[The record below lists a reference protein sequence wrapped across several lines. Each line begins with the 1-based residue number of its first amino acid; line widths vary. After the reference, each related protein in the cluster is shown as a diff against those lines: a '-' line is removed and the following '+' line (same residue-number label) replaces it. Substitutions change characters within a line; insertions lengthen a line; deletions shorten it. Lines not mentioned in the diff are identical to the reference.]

1 MNKKLV
7 FTNNNLKDIIGW
19 LKEGSIL
26 CLMTYNKKIFYYSTE
41 TTDELD
47 DTTLIYVDISNHSSL
62 MNEGEWP
69 WYIEKEG
76 FVEYKG
82 NLPINP
88 NNIYSLTIEY

>member
-26 CLMTYNKKIFYYSTE
+26 CLMTHHKKIFYYSTE
-41 TTDELD
+41 TNYELD

-62 MNEGEWP
+62 LNEGEWP

-82 NLPINP
+82 KLPINP
-88 NNIYSLTIEY
+88 NNIYSLEIGY

>member
-1 MNKKLV
+1 MSKKIV

-26 CLMTYNKKIFYYSTE
+26 CLMTYNKKVFYYLTE
-41 TTDELD
+41 TNENLD
-47 DTTLIYVDISNHSSL
+47 DTTLIYVDVSKHSSL
-62 MNEGEWP
+62 LNEGEWP

-82 NLPINP
+82 SLPTNP
-88 NNIYSLTIEY
+88 NNIYSLIIGY

>member
-1 MNKKLV
+1 MSKKFV

-26 CLMTYNKKIFYYSTE
+26 CLMSYNKKIFYYLTE

-47 DTTLIYVDISNHSSL
+47 DTILIYVDVSNYSSL
-62 MNEGEWP
+62 LDEGEWP
-69 WYIEKEG
+69 WYIENEG

-82 NLPINP
+82 KLPINP
-88 NNIYSLTIEY
+88 NNIYSLEIGY

>member
-1 MNKKLV
+1 MSKKLV

-26 CLMTYNKKIFYYSTE
+26 CLMTYNKKKFYYSTE
-41 TTDELD
+41 TLEQLD

-62 MNEGEWP
+62 LNEGEWP

-82 NLPINP
+82 KLPINP
-88 NNIYSLTIEY
+88 NNIYSLEIGY

>member
-1 MNKKLV
+1 MGKDLV

-26 CLMTYNKKIFYYSTE
+26 CLMTYRKKIFYYSTE
-41 TTDELD
+41 TTEQVD
-47 DTTLIYVDISNHSSL
+47 DTPLIYIDISNYSSL

-82 NLPINP
+82 KLPINP
-88 NNIYSLTIEY
+88 NNIYSLTIE

>member
-1 MNKKLV
+1 MSKKLV

-19 LKEGSIL
+19 LKEESIL
-26 CLMTYNKKIFYYSTE
+26 CLMTYKKKIFYYSTE
-41 TTDELD
+41 TNAPLD
-47 DTTLIYVDISNHSSL
+47 DTTLIYVDVSNHSSL
-62 MNEGEWP
+62 LNEGEWP

-82 NLPINP
+82 DLPTNP

>member
-1 MNKKLV
+1 M
-7 FTNNNLKDIIGW
+7 IHH
-19 LKEGSIL
+19 
-26 CLMTYNKKIFYYSTE
+26 
-41 TTDELD
+41 

-62 MNEGEWP
+62 LNEGEWP

-88 NNIYSLTIEY
+88 NNIYSLEIGY